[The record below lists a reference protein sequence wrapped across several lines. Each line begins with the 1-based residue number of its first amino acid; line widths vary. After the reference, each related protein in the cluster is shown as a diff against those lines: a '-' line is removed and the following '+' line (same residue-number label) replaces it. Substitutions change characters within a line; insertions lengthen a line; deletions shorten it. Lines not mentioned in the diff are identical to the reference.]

1 MINWKIF
8 EAKYENREQ
17 WAFEQMSYFL
27 FCIEMNNNTGAFRYK
42 NQTGIETEPIEKEG
56 VFYGF
61 QSKYYTTSISQNK
74 KEIIDSLKKAKTKNK
89 KLNIV
94 YFYISQEFS
103 ESSKKNKKKALYQV
117 EIENEADK
125 INITVEWRVKSHLE
139 YQLSQSQN
147 KWITNIFFDGTNSL
161 SPDYFK
167 NQTEKEIINLGPR
180 FSEELNFELPIAQL
194 FDAISHNEVFYQK
207 LLSVIDKWLTEKGYR
222 KQKENKYL
230 SILEKELEALKND
243 LSSWFTHFDYSLD
256 EQIQLT
262 DFLYRLQQFN
272 GKISDKT
279 SELYDQKNQKTET
292 NKFDN
297 ELGRLREIEDENHK
311 FLKRIEELKISLA
324 NNPTLIIQGEAGC
337 GKSHLLGD
345 IATKRKN
352 ESLPTLLLLGTT
364 FNSSNTIEQNI
375 LNRLDLSY
383 SFKEFLADL
392 NNIGLYV
399 NSRVLILI
407 DAINEG
413 AGVDLWKNQIAG
425 FISDIAKYPAIGLVL
440 TIRSTYYDDIIPKD
454 FKTNPKINMATHI
467 GFKGNEYEALKL
479 FSEFYGLTLPNFPIL
494 NPEFSNPLFLHLICE
509 YCKNLPEKN
518 FPKGF
523 NGITKIYNSYKKILD
538 IKFGDKRHEYKNREI
553 VTKAINIFADAIFN
567 TKYGHLG
574 LEDVVNLFDERFPRF
589 PHLLTDLI
597 EESVFVKMRPEYE
610 EPQKDFISF
619 SYQKLGDF
627 FMAEELLKGYTTKE
641 KLIDAFKDDE
651 KIQRIRNNYHWQY
664 HGIVEILAVLLPE
677 QYDVELFELIEFF
690 YDKNDKRDKD
700 WVKDDTYQSFTKL
713 LLDSLKWR
721 KLSSIKEKKIT
732 KWLVDNGK
740 LDYDEWLYTLTE
752 LTATSKHPF
761 NSDRLHKILLKQSMP
776 NRDSFWQG
784 YLKYYNGYDDNDI
797 AFPLRRL
804 IDWAWSPNISINT
817 DTDTSR
823 LVAQTLVWVLAST
836 NIELRDQTTKALVN
850 LLEQQPE
857 VLITILKSFKEV
869 DDLYILERLY
879 AVAYGCILRTEEEK
893 SIRIIAKYIYNT
905 IFKDK
910 IPPSHILL
918 RDYAR
923 NAIEYAIFKKVEL
936 KVDEKL
942 IRPPYNSEM
951 PILPQNE
958 DEVEKYKL
966 DYESPGFKESYG
978 FEHNAIYNS
987 VISGIAD
994 FGHYIVESAVR
1005 KFASISF
1012 KEEEIYDHFIKTL
1025 DKEKKDFIDLFFK
1038 SKERKNNLLKRFD
1051 NIKKRGI
1058 NLTSDQERYVKM
1070 FQGFE
1075 SFFEKEFNNYFNSE
1089 EVKFFNDNILPIY
1102 EKKIKADKIAPWPIR
1117 YGIVKRVFELG
1128 YDRKLHGDYDNTVSN
1143 FYYSRHENKIERIGK
1158 KYQWIAFYE
1167 IMSSLT
1173 DNYKLN
1179 ESWSSDDKY
1188 EFYKGAWQLNLRNVD
1203 PAYITKNSEE
1213 SEDYTVKTVNA
1224 KEWWADKEYQ
1234 EWNYPDSEWVKTI
1247 NDLPNPKEVI
1257 EKKERN
1263 NTEWLYLEHFV
1274 KWNEP
1279 KKIGVDRYEGRRKEI
1294 WYLIQALLVKK
1305 SDKKKIISYLKQQNF
1320 WGRWLPENRDDYSS
1334 LMNRE
1339 KFWSPAYMDTYN
1351 ENIKIWDTVRETNH
1365 KVIISTESA
1374 NGGIEN
1380 DKSNANKK
1388 YNIPCKFIFE
1398 GMKLRYSP
1406 TDGNLE
1412 NERGET
1418 IVTNSKPHSVLIRK
1432 RDLMEFL
1439 ESKNLTIIWT
1449 LLGEKFSFDNHDRE
1463 DSYFKVP
1470 CAVYYLENGKLE
1482 GEIKMYERD

>member
-27 FCIEMNNNTGAFRYK
+27 FCNEMNNNIGAFRYK

-74 KEIIDSLKKAKTKNK
+74 KEIIDALKKAKIKNK
-89 KLNIV
+89 KLNII

-103 ESSKKNKKKALYQV
+103 ESSNKKKKKPQYQID
-117 EIENEADK
+117 IENEAQTIGVK
-125 INITVEWRVKSHLE
+125 LIWRVKSHFE
-139 YQLSQSQN
+139 YQLSQPKN
-147 KWITNIFFDGTNSL
+147 KWISNIFLDKNSL
-161 SPDYFK
+161 SPDFFK

-180 FSEELNFELPIAQL
+180 FNEELNFELPIAQL
-194 FDAISHNEVFYQK
+194 FDAISHNVVFYQK
-207 LLSVIDKWLTEKGYR
+207 FISVIDKWLTERSYR
-222 KQKENKYL
+222 KQKYNEYL
-230 SILEKELEALKND
+230 SVLEKELEALKNE
-243 LSSWFTHFDYSLD
+243 LLNWVTHFDYSLD
-256 EQIQLT
+256 QQIQLT
-262 DFLYRLQQFN
+262 EFLDRLHQYIR
-272 GKISDKT
+272 KVSDKK
-279 SELYDQKNQKTET
+279 SELYNHKNRKTEP

-297 ELGRLREIEDENHK
+297 ELSRLREIENESYE
-311 FLKRIEELKISLA
+311 FLEQIGELKISLV

-345 IATKRKN
+345 VATKRKN
-352 ESLPTLLLLGTT
+352 ESLPTVLLLGTT

-392 NNIGLYV
+392 NNIGLYI

-440 TIRSTYYDDIIPKD
+440 TIRSSYYDDIIPID
-454 FKTNPKINMATHI
+454 FKNNPKINLATHI

-509 YCKNLPEKN
+509 YCRNLPKKN

-523 NGITKIYNSYKKILD
+523 NGITKIYNSYKKILNN
-538 IKFGDKRHEYKNREI
+538 KFGEKRHEYKNREI

-567 TKYGHLG
+567 AKYGQLG
-574 LEDVVNLFDERFPRF
+574 IEEAVNLFDEKFPRF

-597 EESVFVKMRPEYE
+597 EESVFIKMRPQYE
-610 EPQKDFISF
+610 ESHKDFISF

-641 KLIDAFKDDE
+641 KLIDAFKKDE
-651 KIQRIRNNYHWQY
+651 KIQRIRSNYQWEY
-664 HGIVEILAVLLPE
+664 NGVVEIFAVLLPE
-677 QYDVELFELIEFF
+677 KYDVELFDLIELF
-690 YDKNDKRDKD
+690 YNKKDKVDNDWLKD
-700 WVKDDTYQSFTKL
+700 ETYRSFTRL
-713 LLDSLKWR
+713 LLESLKWR
-721 KLSSIKEKKIT
+721 ELSSINEKKIT
-732 KWLVDNGK
+732 IWLEDNGK

-752 LTATSKHPF
+752 LTANSKHPF
-761 NSDRLHKILLKQSMP
+761 NSDRLYKILLKQSMP
-776 NRDSFWQG
+776 QRDSFWQR

-797 AFPLRRL
+797 AYPLRRL

-817 DTDTSR
+817 DNETSR

-836 NIELRDQTTKALVN
+836 NIVLRDQTTKALVN
-850 LLEQQPE
+850 LLEQQPK
-857 VLITILKSFKEV
+857 VLITILRSFKEV

-879 AVAYGCILRTEEEK
+879 AVAYGCILRTEEEE
-893 SIRIIAKYIYNT
+893 SVRIIAQYIYDT

-936 KVDEKL
+936 EVEEQL
-942 IRPPYNSEM
+942 FRPPFNSEM
-951 PILPQNE
+951 LILPQNE
-958 DEVEKYKL
+958 DEVKKYKL
-966 DYESPGFKESYG
+966 DYDSLGFKETYG
-978 FEHNAIYNS
+978 FEQNAIYNS

-994 FGHYIVESAVR
+994 FGHYIVESAVEN
-1005 KFASISF
+1005 FTSISF
-1012 KEEEIYDHFIKTL
+1012 REEEINEQFIKTL
-1025 DKEKKDFIDLFFK
+1025 DKEKKDFIELFFK
-1038 SKERKNNLLKRFD
+1038 CKKRKTNFLKRFD
-1051 NIKKRGI
+1051 HIKQTEIKFK
-1058 NLTSDQERYVKM
+1058 SEQEKYVKM
-1070 FQGFE
+1070 FQKFE
-1075 SFFEKEFNNYFNSE
+1075 SVLEQEMDKYFNSKQ
-1089 EVKFFNDNILPIY
+1089 VKFLNDKIVPFY
-1102 EKKIKADKIAPWPIR
+1102 EKKIKADNIAPWPIR
-1117 YGIVKRVFELG
+1117 YWIVKRVFELG
-1128 YDRKLHGDYDNTVSN
+1128 YDRKLHGEYDNIVSS

-1167 IMSSLT
+1167 IMSILT
-1173 DNYKLN
+1173 DNFKLN
-1179 ESWSSDDKY
+1179 EGLSSDDKY

-1213 SEDYTVKTVNA
+1213 SEDNTVKPDKA
-1224 KEWWADKEYQ
+1224 KEWWADKEYK
-1234 EWNYPDSEWVKTI
+1234 EWNHPDSEWVKTI
-1247 NDLPNPKEVI
+1247 NDLPNPKEII
-1257 EKKERN
+1257 EKKGEN
-1263 NTEWLYLEHFV
+1263 SSEWFYLEHYV
-1274 KWNEP
+1274 NWNEP
-1279 KKIGVDRYEGRRKEI
+1279 KRIGVDRYEGRRKEMR
-1294 WYLIQALLVKK
+1294 YLIQSLLVKK
-1305 SDKKKIISYLKQQNF
+1305 SDKKKIITYFKNQNF
-1320 WGRWLPENRDDYSS
+1320 WGRWLPENRDGYSN
-1334 LMNRE
+1334 LINRE
-1339 KFWSPAYMDTYN
+1339 KFWSPAYLDTYKD
-1351 ENIKIWDTVRETNH
+1351 NIKIWDTVQETNH
-1365 KVIISTESA
+1365 KVIITTESA

-1388 YNIPCKFIFE
+1388 YNIPCKYIFE
-1398 GMKLRYSP
+1398 GMKLKYSP

-1412 NERGET
+1412 NESGET
-1418 IVTNSKPHSVLIRK
+1418 IVTNSKPNSVLIRK
-1432 RDLMEFL
+1432 SDLIEFL
-1439 ESKNLTIIWT
+1439 DIKDLTIIWT
-1449 LLGEKFSFDNHDRE
+1449 LLGEKFSFDNRDSE
-1463 DSYFKVP
+1463 ESYFKVP
-1470 CAVYYLENGKLE
+1470 CGVYYLENGKIE
-1482 GEIKMYERD
+1482 GELKMYERD